1 MEAKL
6 PLRLGIGILIFAATC
21 FASNHLAARIAF
33 DHGAS
38 VPFAITMRATM
49 TALVLIAMMRLQG
62 VALALPPGLR
72 MPALA
77 AGVLIAA
84 QSYCLYS
91 AVAIIPPALALLVF
105 QTSPMLYLL
114 LSWALGREAPRWSAL
129 PPMLL
134 ALAGLA
140 LALDLRLEQLEAR
153 WNEVGTGVLWAFASG
168 ASMAVVYTLNAGVL
182 KPLDGRL
189 RTFAMTSVTAVLVLA
204 GGAAAGRHA
213 VPADAAGWTG
223 VVCLTIFYCIAM
235 ISLFLVLPRVP
246 AASTAALNFEPIALL
261 GLGWVFLG
269 HSLTPLQILGA
280 FLTVGAI
287 AWVGAAR
294 R

>member
-1 MEAKL
+1 MS
-6 PLRLGIGILIFAATC
+6 PRMGIGIMLVAATC
-21 FASNHLAARIAF
+21 FASNHLGARIAF

-38 VPFAITMRATM
+38 VPFAITVRATA
-49 TALVLIAMMRLQG
+49 TALVLLAMMRMQG
-62 VALALPPGLR
+62 VALSVPSGLR
-72 MPALA
+72 LPALA

-114 LSWALGREAPRWSAL
+114 LSWALGREAPRLSAL
-129 PPMLL
+129 APMLL

-140 LALDLRLEQLEAR
+140 LALDLRVAQLEAR
-153 WNEVGTGVLWAFASG
+153 WQEIGAGVLWAFASG
-168 ASMAVVYTLNAGVL
+168 ACMAVVYTLNAGVL

-189 RTFAMTSVTAVLVLA
+189 RTFAMTSVTALLVFA
-204 GGAAAGRHA
+204 GGAATGAHA
-213 VPADAAGWTG
+213 LPADVTGWIG
-223 VVCLTIFYCIAM
+223 VACLTVFYCIAM

-261 GLGWVFLG
+261 ALGWAILG
-269 HSLTPLQILGA
+269 HALTPLQILGA